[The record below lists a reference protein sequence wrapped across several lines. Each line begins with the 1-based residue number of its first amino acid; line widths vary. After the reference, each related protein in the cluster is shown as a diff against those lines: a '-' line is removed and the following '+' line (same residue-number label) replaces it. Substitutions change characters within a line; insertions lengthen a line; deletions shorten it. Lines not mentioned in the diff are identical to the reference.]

1 MNLRD
6 TVLEFEYEVGS
17 GNVFADLGLKDA
29 DAMFTRAQIGFY
41 LCTLLKARK
50 LKPREIAALFELT
63 PPKVADLLNGQY
75 GGFTIDQLF
84 ECLKR
89 LGRKVTMRISPHH
102 TGEPYQKVEILPEH
116 APAMPRKKRNT
127 E

>member
-1 MNLRD
+1 MATKRHQ
-6 TVLEFEYEVGS
+6 EFEYEVGS

-50 LKPREIAALFELT
+50 LKPREIAALFEIA
-63 PPKVADLLNGQY
+63 PPKVSDLLRGQY
-75 GGFTIDQLF
+75 GHFTIDQLF
-84 ECLKR
+84 DCLKR
-89 LGRKVTMRISPHH
+89 LDRKVTIRISPHH
-102 TGEPYQKVEILPEH
+102 TGEPYQKVEIPLEQ
-116 APAMPRKKRNT
+116 APLMSRKKRNT